1 MKYIVVGLLVFMLG
15 CGIAFGFYMWKG
27 AKLIEYS
34 DTPTPNES
42 VPTTNFSLDKAPSDS
57 VRGTIK
63 EIEGDVWWESRT
75 ATQPAK
81 LAKNTILQQGEKL
94 IASDDGH
101 LTVGFAS
108 TSAVMLSPNT
118 EVEIIQTLPTSMVF
132 NQLKGDVHYSTSGA
146 EPISIRSLNMIAT
159 MVNGTMDIGVDPDT
173 GDVVLDLQSG
183 TATVAYN
190 SPSFVSKVWD
200 LSAGDTFEYNSNE
213 RKGYFK

>member
-1 MKYIVVGLLVFMLG
+1 MFTLG
-15 CGIAFGFYMWKG
+15 CGIAYGYYVWKG
-27 AKLIEYS
+27 AQIVDFSKAP
-34 DTPTPNES
+34 TPTENAPVTS
-42 VPTTNFSLDKAPSDS
+42 FSLEEAPSDS

-63 EIEGDVWWESRT
+63 SLSGNVWWESRT
-75 ATQPAK
+75 ATQPAR
-81 LAKNTILQQGEKL
+81 LAKQTILQQGEKL
-94 IASDDGH
+94 IASDDGR
-101 LTVGFAS
+101 LTVEF
-108 TSAVMLSPNT
+108 TSFSAISLSPES

-159 MVNGTMDIGVDPDT
+159 LVNGTMDIGVNRNS
-173 GDVVLDLQSG
+173 GDVVLDLQNG